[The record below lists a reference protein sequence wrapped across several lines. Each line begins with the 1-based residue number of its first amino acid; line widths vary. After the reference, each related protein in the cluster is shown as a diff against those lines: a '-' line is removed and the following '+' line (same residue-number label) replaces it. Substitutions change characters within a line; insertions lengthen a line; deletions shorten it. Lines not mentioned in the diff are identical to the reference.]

1 MPLIYLQRYSVRGY
15 EMWIFLG
22 FLVAAAVGLVVVL
35 TASGRGPV
43 QHESYPWILYDTAK
57 SHVGIMGG
65 LAGFAFTGVVL
76 VVTLARDRPGIADS
90 SLDTVI
96 VMFLVAYLW
105 WVGNAF
111 LITYIPHKETC
122 GDLVPRVHF
131 SLASTIEYRTVFL
144 SWFALL
150 PLLEANGLGRLVYVL
165 YFLLPAS
172 LLCGS
177 VLISMAAD
185 GLGLCRFGETYFS
198 ALVGTVLALGYA
210 AIVVFSIPNARSPY
224 SSLYLAIVIF
234 SINGLGFALAALS
247 PLSPRYP
254 SINRF
259 YKKHGRRIVVADMQ
273 LTMVSLAFLWLS
285 VIGII

>member
-1 MPLIYLQRYSVRGY
+1 
-15 EMWIFLG
+15 MWIFLG

-111 LITYIPHKETC
+111 LITYIPHKETS

>member
-1 MPLIYLQRYSVRGY
+1 
-15 EMWIFLG
+15 MWTVLG
-22 FLVAAAVGLVVVL
+22 FLIAAAIGLVVVL
-35 TASGRGPV
+35 AACARSSVKPA
-43 QHESYPWILYDTAK
+43 SYPWILYETAK

-76 VVTLARDRPGIADS
+76 VVTLARDRPGVAES

-111 LITYIPHKETC
+111 LITYIPHKETS

-131 SLASTIEYRTVFL
+131 SLASAIEYRTVFL

-150 PLLEANGLGRLVYVL
+150 PLLQANGLGRLIHIL

-172 LLCGS
+172 LLFGS

-185 GLGLCRFGETYFS
+185 SLGLLRFGETYFS
-198 ALVGTVLALGYA
+198 AAVSMVLALGYA
-210 AIVVFSIPNARSPY
+210 AIVVFAIPSARSPY
-224 SSLYLAIVIF
+224 SPLYLALVIF
-234 SINGLGFALAALS
+234 SINGLGFALAALT
-247 PLSPRYP
+247 PLSPRYAG
-254 SINRF
+254 IKRF
-259 YKKHGRRIVVADMQ
+259 YEQHGRRIVVADMH
-273 LTMVSLAFLWLS
+273 LTMMSLVFLWLS
-285 VIGII
+285 VLGVI

>member
-1 MPLIYLQRYSVRGY
+1 
-15 EMWIFLG
+15 MWAVLG
-22 FLVAAAVGLVVVL
+22 FLIATAIGLVVVL
-35 TASGRGPV
+35 AAHDRGSA
-43 QHESYPWILYDTAK
+43 QRDKYPWILYDTAK

-76 VVTLARDRPGIADS
+76 VVTLARDRPGVADH

-105 WVGNAF
+105 WIGNAF
-111 LITYIPHKETC
+111 LITYIPHEETS

-131 SLASTIEYRTVFL
+131 SLASTMEYRTVFL

-150 PLLEANGLGRLVYVL
+150 PLLEANGLGRLAYVL

-185 GLGLCRFGETYFS
+185 GLGLLRFRETYFS
-198 ALVGTVLALGYA
+198 AAVGTVLALGYT
-210 AIVVFSIPNARSPY
+210 AIVAFAIPSARSPY
-224 SSLYLAIVIF
+224 SPLYLALVIF
-234 SINGLGFALAALS
+234 CINGFGFALAALT
-247 PLSPRYP
+247 PLSPRYAG
-254 SINRF
+254 IKRF
-259 YKKHGRRIVVADMQ
+259 YEQHGRRIVVADMQ
-273 LTMVSLAFLWLS
+273 LTMASLAFLWLG
-285 VIGII
+285 VVGAI